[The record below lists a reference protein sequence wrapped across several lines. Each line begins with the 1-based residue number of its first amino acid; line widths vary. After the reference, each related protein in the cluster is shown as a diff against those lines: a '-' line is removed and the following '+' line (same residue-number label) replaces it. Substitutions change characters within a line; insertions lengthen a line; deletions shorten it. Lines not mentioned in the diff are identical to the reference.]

1 MIPSTHLSL
10 LVALKGA
17 DQRGAAWERF
27 QRLYHNTIF
36 RWCVRRRLQPA
47 DAEDVTQAVW
57 ARLLRALPEHQH
69 DPSRPFRS
77 WLKAV
82 VANAIRDLFRM
93 QRRRPAD
100 RGIGGSDVQDCLA
113 AVADADDLAEVIEG
127 QEDSDLTA
135 AVERVKARVGEATW
149 QAFWFLAVDELPAA
163 EAASRLGMSTA
174 SVYQAKY
181 RTSRLLVEEYSS
193 QREQGP
199 TRPGG
204 PER

>member
-10 LVALKGA
+10 LVALKA
-17 DQRGAAWERF
+17 TEQRGAAWERF
-27 QRLYHNTIF
+27 QARNHETIF
-36 RWCVRRRLQPA
+36 RWCVRRGLQPA

-82 VANAIRDLFRM
+82 VANAVRDLFRAE
-93 QRRRPAD
+93 QRRPGD
-100 RGIGGSDVQDCLA
+100 RGVGGSVFQERLA
-113 AVADADDLAEVIEG
+113 ALEDEGVEELVGAIEG
-127 QEDSDLTA
+127 QQSAELDG

-149 QAFWFLAVDELPAA
+149 QAFWLLTVDELPAA
-163 EAASRLGMSTA
+163 EVADRLGMSVG

-181 RTSRLLVEEYSS
+181 RTSGLLVREYAGESG
-193 QREQGP
+193 QEAQA
-199 TRPGG
+199 
-204 PER
+204 